1 MQNLLLLHEDSSMG
15 FKLPFS
21 VLKEFV
27 IPITVP
33 VLLSQTKKKDKIN
46 HCIWFM
52 IMLLGI

>member
-15 FKLPFS
+15 FKLPFG

-33 VLLSQTKKKDKIN
+33 VLLSHRLQKKIKSITVYG
-46 HCIWFM
+46 
-52 IMLLGI
+52 L